1 MAKTCPQ
8 RRGSSRADRV
18 SSLAV
23 GAPGREILPG
33 FPSRGD
39 RGGCLGNW
47 HHGPLLALTDG
58 RSADSQGFAQGCGPG
73 DGAGDR
79 AERPQSDGD
88 GSSNR
93 NTRVCLEPPSRW
105 AGEAGVRCRSLLAAG
120 LRWLERRPRQKVAGR
135 VRQGTRRGWG
145 FVVSSR
151 PEGEA
156 TNRCFSHIEA
166 SPHPPSL
173 NKTPPCGGLEG
184 ARCRGP
190 APATGSS
197 AAANVDVGGA
207 PSQAPFT
214 VRAPGGRGAG
224 GGGGVGSPEGGAGHL
239 GGCGRPW
246 PSL

>member
-1 MAKTCPQ
+1 MGGGGGCP
-8 RRGSSRADRV
+8 V
-18 SSLAV
+18 PV
-23 GAPGREILPG
+23 TPGRG
-33 FPSRGD
+33 AQVAG
-39 RGGCLGNW
+39 
-47 HHGPLLALTDG
+47 A
-58 RSADSQGFAQGCGPG
+58 SA
-73 DGAGDR
+73 
-79 AERPQSDGD
+79 
-88 GSSNR
+88 
-93 NTRVCLEPPSRW
+93 
-105 AGEAGVRCRSLLAAG
+105 
-120 LRWLERRPRQKVAGR
+120 PRQKVAGR

-207 PSQAPFT
+207 SRQAPFT
-214 VRAPGGRGAG
+214 VRAPGGRGVG
-224 GGGGVGSPEGGAGHL
+224 GGGGVGSPEGGCRPPGGGAGGL
-239 GGCGRPW
+239 GRHFNERAWSQRRGQTPAEMRQLFPGESRP
-246 PSL
+246 LVD